1 MAQRCPPGGCWE
13 VLGRNGAGLSGRG
26 EACTHKETYVHFYL
40 WAFKHRGEKIF
51 HDLSQG
57 NISTFLCDVL
67 DPDKGCQYLC
77 DHTPVSSTSLPK
89 NETGAEETKLCDT
102 NKLPG
107 AGVWIQEVSSFL
119 PLNSSF
125 ACLHFSYHIEMLH
138 KCFTLTWIAMTI
150 HCTVVGYEFEGI
162 YSCSLSDSS
171 LLRFLGG

>member
-1 MAQRCPPGGCWE
+1 ME
-13 VLGRNGAGLSGRG
+13 LGSVEGVRHAHTKRHMCTFTFEHLSTEGRR
-26 EACTHKETYVHFYL
+26 YYIL
-40 WAFKHRGEKIF
+40 

-138 KCFTLTWIAMTI
+138 KCFTLTWIAMKI

-162 YSCSLSDSS
+162 YSCSLTLLYCAS
-171 LLRFLGG
+171 LVVK